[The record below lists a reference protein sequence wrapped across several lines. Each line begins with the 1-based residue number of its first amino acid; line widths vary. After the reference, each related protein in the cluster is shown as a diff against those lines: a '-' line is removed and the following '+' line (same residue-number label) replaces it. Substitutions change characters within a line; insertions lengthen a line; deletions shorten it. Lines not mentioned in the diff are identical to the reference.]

1 MTPTLLLIL
10 DGWGIAPHDPKADKG
25 DAPLIAVTPNIDGL
39 LKTRPHSRLIA
50 SGRAVGL
57 PDGYMGNSE
66 VGHLNIGAGR
76 VVYQDMTRIDIAL
89 EDGSFAAN
97 PVLTDLLSRVK
108 RSGGRLHLAG
118 LVSDGGVHSHIRH
131 LMAICAMA
139 HKEGVPVRIHCIMD
153 GRDTDPK
160 SGEAFVAALE
170 EAIKEHPGTRIAGLI
185 GRFYAMDRDT
195 RWERVKEAWDLMAHG
210 VSDAGLSAP
219 DAVTALAESYARGE
233 TDEFVKPVLLESGRE
248 PGEAAG
254 MADGDGLFFFNFRAD
269 RMREL
274 VGAFIDKDFTG
285 FDRGRVPALDGIA
298 SMTPYDATFTGVPVA
313 FPKDSVTQ
321 GLGEA
326 VSAAGLRQLRLAET
340 EKYAH
345 VTYFFNG
352 GVEEPFPGEDRIL
365 VPSPRDVATYDLKP
379 AMSAREIT
387 EKFLEAWQSGKY
399 DFVVCNLA
407 NGDMVGHTGNLKAAE
422 EACAVVDECVG
433 RMVQA
438 VEDRGGRMLII
449 ADHGNCEV
457 MLTPDGRP
465 HTAHTTNPVP
475 CILIE
480 PGREVTALADG
491 KLADVAPTLLRLW
504 GIEPPKAMT
513 GKSLVGEEAARG

>member
-10 DGWGIAPHDPKADKG
+10 DGWGIAPSGAEADRG
-25 DAPLIAVTPNIDGL
+25 DAPLRAATPNLDAL
-39 LKTRPHSRLIA
+39 FRERPHSRLIA

-97 PVLTDLLSRVK
+97 PVLADLLARVK

-131 LMAICAMA
+131 LEALCAMA
-139 HKEGVPVRIHCIMD
+139 ARAGVPVRIHCIMD

-160 SGEAFVAALE
+160 SGEGFVTALE
-170 EAIKEHPGTRIAGLI
+170 AAVREQPKTRISDLI

-195 RWERVKEAWDLMAHG
+195 RWERVREAWDLLVHG

-219 DAVTALAESYARGE
+219 DAVTALRDSYARGE
-233 TDEFVKPVLLESGRE
+233 TDEFVKPVLITGGRE
-248 PGEAAG
+248 PGEAPG

-274 VGAFIDKDFTG
+274 VSAFIAEDFRG
-285 FDRGRVPALDGIA
+285 FDRGRVPRLAGLA
-298 SMTPYDATFTGVPVA
+298 SMTPYDATFSIPVA
-313 FPKDSVTQ
+313 FPKESVTQ

-326 VSAAGLRQLRLAET
+326 VSRAGMRQLRLAET

-365 VPSPRDVATYDLKP
+365 VPSPRDVPTYDLKP
-379 AMSAREIT
+379 AMSAREVT
-387 EKFLEAWQSGKY
+387 EKFLEAWNSGVY

-407 NGDMVGHTGNLKAAE
+407 NGDMVGHTGNLEAAE

-433 RMVQA
+433 RMVRA

-480 PGREVTALADG
+480 PGGAVTTLADG

-504 GIEPPKAMT
+504 GLEPTSAMT
-513 GKSLVGEEAARG
+513 GEDLAREGAARG